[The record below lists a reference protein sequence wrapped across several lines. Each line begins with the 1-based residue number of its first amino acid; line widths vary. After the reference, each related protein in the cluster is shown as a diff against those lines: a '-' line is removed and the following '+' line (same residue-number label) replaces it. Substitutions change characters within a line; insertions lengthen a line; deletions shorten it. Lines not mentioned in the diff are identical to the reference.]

1 MKDIIALGKNH
12 TTDSKKFLQN
22 KNPIVI
28 LYELQGCP
36 HCVAIE
42 KPWENA
48 IKTLKAHKDTKD
60 CIDCANAVF
69 YYDKGIK
76 AKGHKSRLDY
86 LPEQLRGISGFPT
99 IHILNNGSVVDEY
112 NGDRSEESIVEFVV
126 NYTRNNPINNPELN
140 KTKSAS
146 VKLEK
151 STKTPKPPKPQK
163 ETKKAAPKNRRQ
175 TV

>member
-12 TTDSKKFLQN
+12 ITDSKKFLQN
-22 KNPIVI
+22 KYPIVI

-60 CIDCANAVF
+60 CIDCANAVY

-76 AKGHKSRLDY
+76 AKGHKSRLDH

-99 IHILNNGSVVDEY
+99 IHILNQGSVVDEY

-140 KTKSAS
+140 KAKSAPT
-146 VKLEK
+146 KLEK
-151 STKTPKPPKPQK
+151 TKTKTKNADKKPTPKK
-163 ETKKAAPKNRRQ
+163 R
-175 TV
+175 V

>member
-12 TTDSKKFLQN
+12 ITDSKKFLQN

-48 IKTLKAHKDTKD
+48 IKTLKANKDTKEN
-60 CIDCANAVF
+60 IDCANAVY

-76 AKGHKSRLDY
+76 AKGHKSRLDH

-99 IHILNNGSVVDEY
+99 IHILNNGNVVDEY

-126 NYTRNNPINNPELN
+126 NYTRNNTRNNPRNNPDLN
-140 KTKSAS
+140 KVKSEPAKVERKIKTK
-146 VKLEK
+146 
-151 STKTPKPPKPQK
+151 K
-163 ETKKAAPKNRRQ
+163 ETKK
-175 TV
+175 